1 MPFGGPNSERAL
13 ILAPRGRDAEIAS
26 ALFQEAGWAT
36 LICADIGRLCEEF
49 PKGAAFAVVAEE
61 ALTTNELAAFGKCL
75 EAQPNWSDFPVVIL
89 TAHDETPGRN
99 EIAIQ
104 LQNVLGNVSF
114 LERPFHPTTLISV
127 ARAALRS
134 RRRQYQTR
142 ELLER
147 RDLLARELQHRT
159 KNLLAVIQAIASA
172 SLQESA
178 GRESFFDRLHALARA
193 QDLIIKSA
201 GRGARMKDVVASAL
215 ESFGKRASTDG
226 PEVFLNS
233 STAQGFALI
242 MHELATN
249 AAKHGAL
256 TAESGTVS
264 VHWSIDASE
273 TEPTLVFKWREHGGP
288 PVTPPKRKGFGTIL
302 LQRAVPTAGT
312 PPCFDYAPEG
322 FGYEVRATLAQPM
335 NPVDVP

>member
-142 ELLER
+142 
-147 RDLLARELQHRT
+147 DCSS
-159 KNLLAVIQAIASA
+159 AVISSRVNCSIERKIY
-172 SLQESA
+172 LL
-178 GRESFFDRLHALARA
+178 SFRRLPQPACRRVLVERA
-193 QDLIIKSA
+193 FLI
-201 GRGARMKDVVASAL
+201 V
-215 ESFGKRASTDG
+215 FTPW
-226 PEVFLNS
+226 PEHK
-233 STAQGFALI
+233 I
-242 MHELATN
+242 
-249 AAKHGAL
+249 
-256 TAESGTVS
+256 
-264 VHWSIDASE
+264 
-273 TEPTLVFKWREHGGP
+273 
-288 PVTPPKRKGFGTIL
+288 
-302 LQRAVPTAGT
+302 
-312 PPCFDYAPEG
+312 
-322 FGYEVRATLAQPM
+322 
-335 NPVDVP
+335 

>member
-114 LERPFHPTTLISV
+114 FGATLPSDHADQCGPCRAPISTSAV
-127 ARAALRS
+127 PDTRIARA
-134 RRRQYQTR
+134 
-142 ELLER
+142 
-147 RDLLARELQHRT
+147 
-159 KNLLAVIQAIASA
+159 
-172 SLQESA
+172 
-178 GRESFFDRLHALARA
+178 
-193 QDLIIKSA
+193 
-201 GRGARMKDVVASAL
+201 
-215 ESFGKRASTDG
+215 
-226 PEVFLNS
+226 P
-233 STAQGFALI
+233 
-242 MHELATN
+242 
-249 AAKHGAL
+249 
-256 TAESGTVS
+256 
-264 VHWSIDASE
+264 
-273 TEPTLVFKWREHGGP
+273 
-288 PVTPPKRKGFGTIL
+288 
-302 LQRAVPTAGT
+302 
-312 PPCFDYAPEG
+312 
-322 FGYEVRATLAQPM
+322 
-335 NPVDVP
+335 